1 MRTRVE
7 NGDPW
12 RFRGRAAWTALSL
25 LVVGEVGSEC
35 ALGTGGTHDWL
46 GVPAGSLYFLIVGV
60 DITNVYESSW
70 GTDSSDTERNGVT
83 PSKQCGVTYKILSET
98 CP

>member
-1 MRTRVE
+1 
-7 NGDPW
+7 
-12 RFRGRAAWTALSL
+12 
-25 LVVGEVGSEC
+25 
-35 ALGTGGTHDWL
+35 
-46 GVPAGSLYFLIVGV
+46 LIVGV